1 MKTAYETTI
10 ESLIS
15 TGHQL
20 YHAGNLGGA
29 YKNWHEATMAR
40 WAFCKREGFD
50 ILQTRVLSHFWVLNI
65 GHFLF
70 LDAYIKLSRLGVID
84 TKNICLILDKKSR
97 IGNSHLLELFKEHLS
112 IRIVDESQYLN
123 SFRSLLFW
131 LREDLDYIRINDTCG
146 MSLPAATVLAQKK
159 WAEAGL
165 PPLIHTNAEM
175 DSVGES
181 FLRKHGIAA
190 GDWYVCLHA
199 RGPGYNGPSR
209 RDCEFSDYQQL
220 IERMIGWG
228 AKVIRMGDSRMS
240 PAPAVEGLIDYAV
253 TPEKDP
259 RIDIYLISHCRFFV
273 GCTSGPAA
281 LTALFAVPCICVNW
295 APMGSRPPHPEDY
308 FLPKLYRCLDSQRIL
323 SIQEV
328 TGRGLDHVELPEA
341 VHRQKLNI
349 VDNTPEQITEAVT
362 YFFKH
367 IIQGKPLSPEDVQ
380 MQKNYSD
387 ALDKSGVVG
396 GGLVIPD
403 FARQYPE
410 TWSLNSAEDAKASIA
425 APRSVTLSSCP
436 LNAPDYMTPA
446 QLEGVLTST
455 AGEMEQVLQQ
465 ALEHH
470 QSTLLRQ
477 AMEHHR
483 AARLAEAAI
492 LYEHILRADVP
503 HPDALHL
510 LGQIYLQQGAVD
522 QAETRFA
529 QAIAVRPDVA
539 AYSLNHGLALHRLGR
554 DSEALA
560 AFIRA
565 QALDPT
571 LSEAHHQ
578 AGNVL
583 KSLGRHGE
591 AIMALR
597 EAVRLVRSRSP
608 VSARHHD
615 VTVVQSS
622 SLS

>member
-1 MKTAYETTI
+1 
-10 ESLIS
+10 
-15 TGHQL
+15 
-20 YHAGNLGGA
+20 
-29 YKNWHEATMAR
+29 
-40 WAFCKREGFD
+40 
-50 ILQTRVLSHFWVLNI
+50 
-65 GHFLF
+65 
-70 LDAYIKLSRLGVID
+70 
-84 TKNICLILDKKSR
+84 
-97 IGNSHLLELFKEHLS
+97 
-112 IRIVDESQYLN
+112 
-123 SFRSLLFW
+123 
-131 LREDLDYIRINDTCG
+131 
-146 MSLPAATVLAQKK
+146 
-159 WAEAGL
+159 
-165 PPLIHTNAEM
+165 
-175 DSVGES
+175 
-181 FLRKHGIAA
+181 
-190 GDWYVCLHA
+190 
-199 RGPGYNGPSR
+199 
-209 RDCEFSDYQQL
+209 
-220 IERMIGWG
+220 
-228 AKVIRMGDSRMS
+228 
-240 PAPAVEGLIDYAV
+240 
-253 TPEKDP
+253 
-259 RIDIYLISHCRFFV
+259 
-273 GCTSGPAA
+273 
-281 LTALFAVPCICVNW
+281 
-295 APMGSRPPHPEDY
+295 
-308 FLPKLYRCLDSQRIL
+308 
-323 SIQEV
+323 
-328 TGRGLDHVELPEA
+328 VELPEA

-362 YFFKH
+362 YFFEH

-380 MQKNYSD
+380 IQKNYSD
-387 ALDKSGVVG
+387 ALDKLGVEG
-396 GGLVIPD
+396 GGLVIPG

-425 APRSVTLSSCP
+425 VPRSVPLSSCP
-436 LNAPDYMTPA
+436 LNAPDCMTPA

-510 LGQIYLQQGAVD
+510 LGQIHLQQGAVD

-554 DSEALA
+554 NSEALA
-560 AFIRA
+560 AFTRA

-591 AIMALR
+591 AIMALH

-622 SLS
+622 SLP